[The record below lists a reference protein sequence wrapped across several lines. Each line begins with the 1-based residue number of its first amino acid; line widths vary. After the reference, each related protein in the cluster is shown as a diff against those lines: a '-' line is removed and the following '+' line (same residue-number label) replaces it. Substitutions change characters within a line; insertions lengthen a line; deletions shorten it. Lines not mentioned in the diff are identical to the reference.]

1 MKNVSIRTKIL
12 AGVVL
17 VNLLGIVIVMVYL
30 HQSYSGSIAVQANH
44 TVSMASAGW
53 GQLSTIGGQKFD
65 PANAKQIV
73 ATIDAL
79 KKTNNIDYAYL
90 VPKSEVSAADYA
102 KLRQSLGLP
111 DNYSEGTTY
120 AMLYTTNDALVEK
133 MQFNPSP
140 DSIPEMGKVVGVENG
155 ACSKTCHG
163 TVKGQGDYWGVTWS
177 TDSISR
183 VHAVFPV
190 TDTSGKPV
198 ATIYAIEDVSAAA
211 NEARSSMLR
220 TFVVIGVT
228 LILCTL
234 FIGMLIDLL
243 IFRRLRQMT
252 ASMEDLSMRVV
263 GGDFDAQFVPDS
275 TNDEIGQFEQFFA
288 KFMNVISSTLKSLLG
303 DGPH

>member
-44 TVSMASAGW
+44 TVQLAEAGW
-53 GQLSTIGGQKFD
+53 GQLATAGGQTFA
-65 PANAKQIV
+65 PTNAKQIA
-73 ATIDAL
+73 ATVDAL
-79 KKTNNIDYAYL
+79 KKTTNIEYAYL
-90 VPKSEVSAADYA
+90 VPKSEMSAAEYA

-111 DNYSEGTTY
+111 DNYSEGSTY
-120 AMLYTTNDALVEK
+120 AMLYTTNDGLVEK

-163 TVKGQGDYWGVTWS
+163 SVKGQGDYWGVTWS
-177 TDSISR
+177 NDATSR

-190 TDTSGKPV
+190 TDASGKPV
-198 ATIYAIEDVSAAA
+198 AAVYAIEDVSAAA
-211 NEARSSMLR
+211 NAARTSMVR
-220 TFVVIGVT
+220 TFVVIGLT
-228 LILCTL
+228 LVLCTL

-243 IFRRLRQMT
+243 IFRRLRRMT

-263 GGDFDAQFVPDS
+263 GGDFDAQFVPDE

-288 KFMNVISSTLKSLLG
+288 KFMNVISSTLKSLLS
-303 DGPH
+303 DK